1 MASLP
6 HLRYDQRG
14 MTAGVPRR
22 FDFAGYREVLLKR
35 GVAREANDRLK
46 FACAVA
52 AAVTAEYWLKACSAV
67 GVSIPIRLSPTPTV
81 EMLDPAI
88 SRYAE
93 ACGDLG
99 WAEAFFEIGEL
110 YTSLLPSDYRTRHG
124 IYYTPPP
131 LVARLLDVLEEKG
144 VDWSTARV
152 LDPACGGAAF
162 AAYVAQRM
170 LTANRFMSP
179 EDRLR
184 DLGERLV
191 GFDID
196 PFAAWLSSVLL
207 DVVCLP
213 VLQAANRRID
223 GVIRLGDTL
232 ANRPEELGLFDV
244 VVGNPPYGKL
254 TLDERQ
260 RERFKRSL
268 FGHANLYGVFTD
280 LAVSM
285 TKPGGYVGFV
295 TPTSFLGGEYFK
307 NLRRLLLDE
316 TSAEHASFV
325 SDRNGVFSDVLQET
339 MLTVFRRKPKRVSST
354 RGKRT
359 PAMSVESI
367 ELLPGGSP
375 QVVGLGAVAIAGKES
390 GAPWLLPRSRAQVSL
405 IRRLIRLPARLRDY
419 GFRVATGQLVWNR
432 HKEQFRDGPGRERYP
447 VLWAECITAE
457 GGFVFRAESR
467 NHRPYVELESGQDFL
482 INQEP
487 CVLVQRTTSKEQPRR
502 LMAALVPNAF
512 VAEHAGFVVEN
523 HVNMV
528 VPHDVCSPVPLWV
541 MARLLNSEMVDQA
554 FRCISGSV
562 AVSAYEMESM
572 PLPDPVELMRKLR
585 LGRIA
590 PQSLKFD
597 EIVTSLYFDAR

>member
-1 MASLP
+1 MAGLP
-6 HLRYDQRG
+6 HLRYAQHET
-14 MTAGVPRR
+14 TAGFPQR
-22 FDFAGYREVLLKR
+22 FDFAGYRAVLLKR
-35 GVAREANDRLK
+35 GAARETNDRVK

-52 AAVTAEYWLKACSAV
+52 AAVTAEYWLKACSAA

-81 EMLDPAI
+81 ELVDPAI
-88 SRYAE
+88 SRYVE
-93 ACGDLG
+93 ACWSLG

-110 YTSLLPSDYRTRHG
+110 YTTLLPSDYRTRHG

-144 VDWSTARV
+144 VDWLKARV

-170 LTANRFMSP
+170 LAANHFMSP

-213 VLQAANRRID
+213 VLRAANRRID
-223 GVIRLGDTL
+223 GVVRLGDTMG
-232 ANRPEELGLFDV
+232 NHPEDLGLFDV

-254 TLDERQ
+254 TLDGRQ

-285 TKPGGYVGFV
+285 TKPGGYIGFV

-325 SDRNGVFSDVLQET
+325 SDRNGVFSNVLQET
-339 MLTVFRRKPKRVSST
+339 MLTVFRRKTGRVSPKRS
-354 RGKRT
+354 KKAA
-359 PAMSVESI
+359 AMSVESI
-367 ELLPGGSP
+367 ELLPGSRP
-375 QVVGLGAVAIAGKES
+375 HTVGLGSVALANKES
-390 GAPWLLPRSRAQVSL
+390 GAPWLLPRSRAQVPL
-405 IRRLIRLPARLRDY
+405 IRQLTRLSARLRDY

-432 HKEQFRDGPGRERYP
+432 HKDQFRDGPGRERYP
-447 VLWAECITAE
+447 VLWAECITTE
-457 GGFVFRAESR
+457 GEFVFRAESR
-467 NHRPYVELESGQDFL
+467 NHRPYIELKGGQEFL

-487 CVLVQRTTSKEQPRR
+487 CVLVQRTTSKEQSRR
-502 LMAALVPNAF
+502 LMAAVVPNAF

-528 VPHDVCSPVPLWV
+528 VAHDVRSPVPLWV

-562 AVSAYEMESM
+562 AVSAYEMESL

-590 PQSLKFD
+590 PQSPKFD
-597 EIVTSLYFDAR
+597 AMVTSLYLDAR